1 MCAAD
6 HAHSAREPF
15 EPTHVV
21 PPEGLSAWE
30 SPDDSRPTDVLDPL
44 LPVRLADRRGDWGRI
59 VCANGWSA
67 WVDGRLLVAVPQ
79 APPATGRPLTHTADQ
94 RPHLAKVA
102 ESVGRY
108 RSAVDDLAEGRI
120 DRETFRRRTRGVR
133 VGVVVDGESVWL
145 YEAEHERWVY
155 GDGSRLSTFAVSKPP
170 TDGRAHEPAG
180 ERGSADE
187 WESTGEQESWDEEE
201 SWDGQQSW
209 SDRRSSHDDRYQRDR
224 APDDDWSDEP
234 GPDSDERAG
243 EGYGEGSGS
252 DFGEGTGTDEG
263 SAERDEPTRPWR
275 PDSDGHPPTR
285 VGGEP

>member
-6 HAHSAREPF
+6 HAHSAREPGF

-21 PPEGLSAWE
+21 PPDGMSAWE
-30 SPDDSRPTDVLDPL
+30 TPDDSRPTDVLDPL

-67 WVDGRLLVAVPQ
+67 WVDGRLLVSVPQ
-79 APPATGRPLTHTADQ
+79 APPATGRPLTRTADQ
-94 RPHLAKVA
+94 RPQLAKVA
-102 ESVGRY
+102 EAVGRY

-155 GDGSRLSTFAVSKPP
+155 GDGSRLSTFAVSAP
-170 TDGRAHEPAG
+170 PAG
-180 ERGSADE
+180 EHAHGPTRDREPTDE
-187 WESTGEQESWDEEE
+187 QDSWDEQESWEER
-201 SWDGQQSW
+201 QSW
-209 SDRRSSHDDRYQRDR
+209 EERRSSDDDDSDDHEHEHEHDHRHHHDRGS
-224 APDDDWSDEP
+224 DDWS
-234 GPDSDERAG
+234 SD
-243 EGYGEGSGS
+243 
-252 DFGEGTGTDEG
+252 DEG
-263 SAERDEPTRPWR
+263 SPAGDEPTRPWR